1 MKHLEPTLK
10 ITKIHHI
17 SDIQIRLIKRHKE
30 YREVFHRLYEQLY
43 NERDNA
49 IIVVSGDVVHTK
61 TELSPELVDLTHDF
75 LGELAE
81 ICPTILMLGNHDCN
95 MNNLERMDSLY
106 PIVKGVNHPRLY
118 YFKNSEELWVGDP
131 KIYISVMGMFEPPKE
146 YHKIPPEKC
155 YRKVAIYHGTV
166 NNSITDLGHRFT
178 TGDIGVDF
186 FNGLDMVL
194 LGDIHKTQCLQECDK
209 SKEHPEIWYAG
220 SLVQQNHGE
229 YLNHGY
235 LTWNVET
242 CKAEFHKVVNDYG
255 YYTVDIQDSVPT
267 DYSDIPAK
275 ARLRVRTKNT
285 DLATVKRIVTDIRKV
300 SKVQEIAILR
310 MDGSA
315 GIQCMQ
321 AAASNIDI
329 RNVNIQNDLIVEYL
343 NRNYVLDGEM
353 ITRIKTINALL
364 NGKLEQRDYP
374 GAIRYK
380 VGRFEWENMFS
391 FGENNWIDFSTL
403 SGTVGIFAPNAT
415 GKSAILDSL
424 SFCAFDKSSRAF
436 KASQILNN
444 KKEDFKCK
452 LPFSIDGKPYKIER
466 IATKRKYTGQIKVDV
481 DFSTEENG
489 VEHPLNAEER
499 RSTDDV
505 IRSYIGTYDDFVL
518 TALSVQ
524 GSTSA
529 TFIDMGQSDR
539 KDLLSRFLGLDT
551 LEELFKLGSKEIA
564 DVLAVLKEFQKKDF
578 AIDLAK
584 AETDRDTNKRLFN
597 EYNEEKKTISKQR
610 DILNSNIVELTKE
623 LIPIDSSILDIDA
636 LNLDCAVEKRRI
648 ERLTE
653 ELQVLY
659 QQTNQNK
666 EEHARLT
673 EELSKYD
680 EEEITNQYEML
691 EMKEAERDSVNQ
703 DIELLKVQI
712 KSKLEKLEHLKKHE
726 YDPNCK
732 YCMNNIFVKD
742 AIQTQKELENDKT
755 VAEALVDKFIALAAD
770 VDALAQYRDLYDA
783 WSEVTKFI
791 DKIQRTQLGIN
802 ADASEKESQVQT
814 AQTELKSVEGKIAR
828 HNEMKGAVEKNK
840 LTEVEIDKLRDKL
853 EELITKID
861 TLDTKLQKIHSKRSV
876 AEATIKKINEEMK
889 RAKELEEEYSAY
901 EYYLDAVKRDG
912 VPYDLITR
920 TIPEIEQEVNNILTQ
935 VADFSIV
942 WNLDGKNIN
951 TFIAYD
957 DSNFWPLELTSGME
971 RFIASIAIRVAL
983 LNVSSLPRPNFL
995 AIDEGFGVLDAENVN
1010 NIYLLFDF
1018 LRTKFDFILVISHLD
1033 ALKDMVDTAVEVTK
1047 DAEGFSC
1054 IQVG

>member
-1 MKHLEPTLK
+1 MKHLEPKLK
-10 ITKIHHI
+10 VIKIHHV
-17 SDIQIRLIKRHKE
+17 SDIQVRLIKRHKE

-43 NERDNA
+43 KERDNA

-61 TELSPELVDLTHDF
+61 TELSPELVDMTQDF
-75 LGELAE
+75 LGNLAE

-95 MNNLERMDSLY
+95 MNNVERMDSLY
-106 PIVKGVNHPRLY
+106 PIVKGVKHPRLY
-118 YFKNSEELWVGDP
+118 YFKNSEAMWVGDP
-131 KIYISVMGMFEPPKE
+131 KIFVSVMGMFEKPSTYEKN
-146 YHKIPPEKC
+146 PPEQC
-155 YRKVAIYHGTV
+155 HRKVAIYHGTV

-186 FNGLDMVL
+186 FNGFDMTL
-194 LGDIHKTQCLQECDK
+194 LGDIHKTQCLQEYDE

-229 YLNHGY
+229 LLNHGY
-235 LTWNVET
+235 LTWDVET
-242 CKAEFHKVVNDYG
+242 CKAQFHKVVNDYG
-255 YYTVDIQDSVPT
+255 YYTVDIENGSPT
-267 DYSDIPAK
+267 DYTEIPAK
-275 ARLRVRTKNT
+275 ARLRVRTRNT
-285 DLATVKRIVTDIRKV
+285 DQATVKRIVTDIRKV

-310 MDGSA
+310 MDGAA
-315 GIQCMQ
+315 GIQGVQ
-321 AAASNIDI
+321 GGTSSIDI

-353 ITRIKTINALL
+353 IGRIKVINGLL
-364 NGKLEQRDYP
+364 NGKLEHRDTQ

-380 VGRFEWENMFS
+380 LGKFEWSNMFS
-391 FGENNWIDFSTL
+391 YGEDNWIDFSTL
-403 SGTVGIFAPNAT
+403 NGTVGIFAPNAT
-415 GKSAILDSL
+415 GKSAILDAL

-452 LPFSIDGKPYKIER
+452 LPFDISGQPFNIER
-466 IATKRKYTGQIKVDV
+466 IASKRKYTGQIKVDV

-489 VEHPLNAEER
+489 VVHSLNGEER

-505 IRSYIGTYDDFVL
+505 VRSYIGTYDDFVL

-524 GSTSA
+524 GNNS

-551 LEELFKLGSKEIA
+551 LEELFKLGTKEIA

-578 AIDLAK
+578 ATDLAK
-584 AETDRDTNKRLFN
+584 AEQDRDANKRLFAEN
-597 EYNEEKKTISKQR
+597 NEEKKTVSKQR
-610 DILNSNIVELTKE
+610 DVLNANIVELTKE

-636 LNLDCAVEKRRI
+636 LNHSRTMLEKKI
-648 ERLTE
+648 KWLTD

-659 QQTNQNK
+659 QQTK
-666 EEHARLT
+666 ENAVEHARLT
-673 EELSKYD
+673 EELSKYN
-680 EEEITNQYEML
+680 EAEITAQYDAL
-691 EMKEAERDSVNQ
+691 ERTESERDEVNQ
-703 DIELLKVQI
+703 QIELLKVEI

-742 AIQTQKELENDKT
+742 AIQTQNALLNDKT
-755 VAEALVDKFIALAAD
+755 VAELLVNKFVSLAGE

-783 WSEVTKFI
+783 WSEVTASL
-791 DKIQRTQLGIN
+791 DKLQYAQLRIN
-802 ADASEKESQVQT
+802 ADASDKESQMQVDQT
-814 AQTELKSVEGKIAR
+814 DLKSVEGKIAR
-828 HNEMKGAVEKNK
+828 HNEMKGAVEKNQK
-840 LTEVEIDKLRDKL
+840 TESEIEKLRNRL

-861 TLDTKLQKIHSKRSV
+861 SLDTKLQKIHSKKSV

-942 WNLDGKNIN
+942 WNLEGKNIN
-951 TFIAYD
+951 TYIAYD
-957 DSNFWPLELTSGME
+957 DNNFWPLELTSGME
-971 RFIASIAIRVAL
+971 RFISSIAIRVAL

-995 AIDEGFGVLDAENVN
+995 AIDEGFGVLDAENIN
-1010 NIYLLFDF
+1010 SIYLLLDF
-1018 LRTKFDFILVISHLD
+1018 LKTKFDFILVISHLD
-1033 ALKDMVDTAVEVTK
+1033 AMKDMVETAIEVQK
-1047 DAEGFSC
+1047 DAEGFS
-1054 IQVG
+1054 QVQWG

>member
-1 MKHLEPTLK
+1 MKHLEPALTVR
-10 ITKIHHI
+10 KIHHV

-30 YREVFHRLYEQLY
+30 YREVFHRLYEQLHK
-43 NERDNA
+43 EREDA

-61 TELSPELVDLTHDF
+61 TELSPELVDLTQDF

-106 PIVKGVNHPRLY
+106 PIVKGVKHPKLY
-118 YFKNSEELWVGDP
+118 YYRNSEGLWVGRN
-131 KIYISVMGMFEPPKE
+131 KLFVSVMGMFESPKE
-146 YHKIPPEKC
+146 YVKEPPDPC

-186 FNGLDMVL
+186 FDGFDMAL
-194 LGDIHKTQCLQECDK
+194 LGDIHKTQCLQEYDK
-209 SKEHPEIWYAG
+209 LKNHPEIWYAG

-229 YLNHGY
+229 LLNHGY
-235 LTWNVET
+235 LTWDVET
-242 CKAEFHKVVNDYG
+242 CKATFHTVVNDYG
-255 YYTVDIQDSVPT
+255 YYTIDIQDSIPSDYTNIPT
-267 DYSDIPAK
+267 K

-285 DLATVKRIVTDIRKV
+285 DQATVKRIVTDIRKV
-300 SKVQEIAILR
+300 SKVQEITILR
-310 MDGSA
+310 MDGAA
-315 GIQCMQ
+315 GIQGIQ
-321 AAASNIDI
+321 GGTNSIDI

-343 NRNYVLDGEM
+343 NRNYVLDGDM
-353 ITRIKTINALL
+353 ITRIKTINGLL
-364 NGKLEQRDYP
+364 NGKLEQYDTQ
-374 GAIRYK
+374 GAVRYK
-380 VGRFEWENMFS
+380 VGRFEWSNMFS
-391 FGENNWIDFSTL
+391 YGENNYIDFNTL
-403 SGTVGIFAPNAT
+403 NGTVGIFAPNAQ
-415 GKSAILDSL
+415 GKSAILDAL

-444 KKEDFKCK
+444 KKEDFNCT
-452 LPFSIDGKPYKIER
+452 LPFTIGGQPYKIAR
-466 IATKRKYTGQIKVDV
+466 VASKRKYTGQIKVDV
-481 DFSTEENG
+481 DFSNEENG
-489 VEHPLNAEER
+489 VEHSLNGEER

-524 GSTSA
+524 GNNS

-551 LEELFKLGSKEIA
+551 LEDLFKLGTKEIA

-578 AIDLAK
+578 ASDLAK
-584 AETDRDTNKRLFN
+584 AETDRDVNKRAFSGF
-597 EYNEEKKTISKQR
+597 NEEKKTVSKQR
-610 DILNSNIVELTKE
+610 DVLNSNIVELTKE

-636 LNLDCAVEKRRI
+636 LNHSRTMLEKKI
-648 ERLTE
+648 KWLMD
-653 ELQVLY
+653 ELETLY
-659 QQTNQNK
+659 QQTNTNK

-680 EEEITNQYEML
+680 ETEITAQYEAL
-691 EMKEAERDSVNQ
+691 EEKESERDEVNQ
-703 DIELLKVQI
+703 QIELLKVQI

-726 YDPNCK
+726 YDPKCK

-742 AIQTQKELENDKT
+742 AIQTQNALANDKT
-755 VAEALVDKFIALAAD
+755 VAEILVNKFVSLVSD
-770 VDALAQYRDLYDA
+770 VDGLAQYRDLYDA
-783 WSEVTKFI
+783 WSEVTESL
-791 DKIQRTQLGIN
+791 DKIQRTQLKIN
-802 ADASEKESQVQT
+802 ADASDKETQLQV
-814 AQTELKSVEGKIAR
+814 AQTDLKSVEGKIAR
-828 HNEMKGAVEKNK
+828 HNEMKDAVEKNK
-840 LTEVEIDKLRDKL
+840 VTEAEIEKLRVKL
-853 EELITKID
+853 DELITKID
-861 TLDTKLQKIHSKRSV
+861 SLDTKLQKIHSKKSV

-912 VPYDLITR
+912 VPYDLITHI
-920 TIPEIEQEVNNILTQ
+920 IPEIEQEVNNILTQ

-951 TFIAYD
+951 TYIAYD
-957 DSNFWPLELTSGME
+957 ENNFWPLELTSGME
-971 RFIASIAIRVAL
+971 RFISSIAIRVAL

-1010 NIYLLFDF
+1010 SIHLLLDY

-1033 ALKDMVDTAVEVTK
+1033 VMKDMVDTAIEVQK
-1047 DAEGFSC
+1047 DAEGFS
-1054 IQVG
+1054 QVQWG